1 MVRLT
6 RLNGSEFTLNAELIM
21 FIEECPD
28 TVISLTTGQK
38 ILVKESANEIQKKV
52 ICYKR
57 QVAMINR

>member
-1 MVRLT
+1 MVKLT
-6 RLNGSEFTLNAELIM
+6 RLNGSKFTLNAELIM

-38 ILVKESANEIQKKV
+38 ILVKESETEIREKV

-57 QVAMINR
+57 EIYHD